1 MKEFEAAI
9 NNTVLKCS
17 SSRDADGRTD
27 GEEEKSV
34 SDGAAAAA
42 EMYISDV
49 QEDDLEIAIK
59 VRSGMN
65 KAVCPDRRPSRH
77 VIFEAKS
84 RTLRLLGRLD
94 PFGNT
99 LLPRGG
105 PGWVRSCLFDSFGP
119 FGDSLTDDVVAA
131 LILAVNVNRMP
142 RRAAPLGDIC
152 AHPGMMIFSGQPRSA
167 QVFVKYRGR
176 SRKI

>member
-1 MKEFEAAI
+1 MFLI
-9 NNTVLKCS
+9 T
-17 SSRDADGRTD
+17 RRRRTDGRTD

-99 LLPRGG
+99 LLPRG
-105 PGWVRSCLFDSFGP
+105 R
-119 FGDSLTDDVVAA
+119 A
-131 LILAVNVNRMP
+131 P
-142 RRAAPLGDIC
+142 RRGGCDPVCLTVLALLETP
-152 AHPGMMIFSGQPRSA
+152 
-167 QVFVKYRGR
+167 
-176 SRKI
+176 